1 MNGIRLCAL
10 VALILGSLT
19 AAAEDR
25 LAAAGGYMDALL
37 KKAPRDACIAVAVI
51 DGDRVTREIAGRCKR
66 KSLFQIGSI
75 SKTFT
80 GLLLADAVGR
90 GEVALDEPIAK
101 RFGSAVPGAI
111 TYRELATHTSGLPRL
126 PDNLVAD
133 DASIMDDPYAAYGED
148 ELREFPAA
156 HTPGEKGNAA
166 YSNLGMGLLGFTLGR
181 VAGGSWEA
189 AIAERVTG
197 PMGLKDTTADPDRRQ
212 RRRVLKGHNN
222 MLEETRN
229 WEFDALAGAGALY
242 SSLDD
247 RVRYAKVNLR
257 PPESSRMPCAWRRT
271 NTPRP
276 RTLVDRSGLVFCSA
290 VWMTV
295 GTSGT
300 AA

>member
-1 MNGIRLCAL
+1 
-10 VALILGSLT
+10 
-19 AAAEDR
+19 
-25 LAAAGGYMDALL
+25 
-37 KKAPRDACIAVAVI
+37 
-51 DGDRVTREIAGRCKR
+51 
-66 KSLFQIGSI
+66 
-75 SKTFT
+75 
-80 GLLLADAVGR
+80 
-90 GEVALDEPIAK
+90 
-101 RFGSAVPGAI
+101 
-111 TYRELATHTSGLPRL
+111 
-126 PDNLVAD
+126 
-133 DASIMDDPYAAYGED
+133 
-148 ELREFPAA
+148 
-156 HTPGEKGNAA
+156 
-166 YSNLGMGLLGFTLGR
+166 MGLLGFTLGR

-271 NTPRP
+271 NTPTP
-276 RTLVDRSGLVFCSA
+276 RTLADRSGLVFCSA

>member
-1 MNGIRLCAL
+1 
-10 VALILGSLT
+10 
-19 AAAEDR
+19 
-25 LAAAGGYMDALL
+25 
-37 KKAPRDACIAVAVI
+37 
-51 DGDRVTREIAGRCKR
+51 
-66 KSLFQIGSI
+66 
-75 SKTFT
+75 
-80 GLLLADAVGR
+80 
-90 GEVALDEPIAK
+90 
-101 RFGSAVPGAI
+101 
-111 TYRELATHTSGLPRL
+111 
-126 PDNLVAD
+126 
-133 DASIMDDPYAAYGED
+133 
-148 ELREFPAA
+148 
-156 HTPGEKGNAA
+156 
-166 YSNLGMGLLGFTLGR
+166 MGLLGFTLGR

-276 RTLVDRSGLVFCSA
+276 RTLADRSGLVFCSA